1 MKTKQTQ
8 NQMIFEALHWSA
20 KIENLSKLVEAID
33 EISDELYSFNSELS
47 REIDNSF
54 DPVKEKIYNLIYQE
68 SKRVKNNLLFEA
80 K

>member
-8 NQMIFEALHWSA
+8 NQMIFEALRWSA
-20 KIENLSKLVEAID
+20 KIENLSKLVDAID